1 MEKGARQ
8 KRDSPA
14 VTNVGF
20 YGAKTLKLVGRR
32 QNEVLHCF
40 CEVSLLMGQNSDIC
54 CLYVQRDVSSGLIRS
69 L

>member
-8 KRDSPA
+8 KCYSPT

-32 QNEVLHCF
+32 QN
-40 CEVSLLMGQNSDIC
+40 
-54 CLYVQRDVSSGLIRS
+54 
-69 L
+69 

>member
-8 KRDSPA
+8 KRYSPA

-20 YGAKTLKLVGRR
+20 YGAKTLKLVGR
-32 QNEVLHCF
+32 NEVLHCF

-54 CLYVQRDVSSGLIRS
+54 CSYVQ
-69 L
+69 